1 MNEALA
7 AVLAAVL
14 GAPAGWYGARFA
26 ARVLAEREADE
37 EEIPPQPGWVPA
49 VTGVVTAAVFGAVPV
64 FVDGDWVLPAYLWFA
79 GLTMVLVVTDIQA
92 RLIPDRINYPGTTVA
107 AALLLVGGILDG
119 GGDGIFRAAI
129 GAGVYFVVTLA
140 LFVAGGG
147 RSFGGGDVKLSA
159 VLGLFCAYVGWDV
172 LVAAIVLG
180 FLIGG
185 LAGVALLVFRLRK
198 MRDHFAFGPPM
209 VLGAYIAIAY
219 GIELVDWYL
228 R

>member
-1 MNEALA
+1 MSGALVALLA
-7 AVLAAVL
+7 AII
-14 GAPAGWYGARFA
+14 GAPVGWYGARFA
-26 ARVLAEREADE
+26 ARVLVEREDDE
-37 EEIPPQPGWVPA
+37 EDIPPQPAWVPA
-49 VTGVVTAAVFGAVPV
+49 VTATVTAAVFAAVPLSV
-64 FVDGDWVLPAYLWFA
+64 EGDWVLPAYLWFA

-107 AALLLVGGILDG
+107 AVLLLVGAILDG
-119 GGDGIFRAAI
+119 GGDGIVRAAI
-129 GAGVYFVVTLA
+129 GAAVYFAVTLV
-140 LFVAGGG
+140 LFVVGGG
-147 RSFGGGDVKLSA
+147 RSFGGGDVKLSV
-159 VLGLFCAYVGWDV
+159 VLGLFTAYVGWDV

-185 LAGVALLVFRLRK
+185 LAGVALLVFRLRNL
-198 MRDHFAFGPPM
+198 RDHFAFGPPM